1 MSQSEAKIDAQ
12 ASPLLRSNQNSI
24 AYLTL
29 NRPSQF
35 NALSEELLQALQEE
49 LDCVANEP
57 EVRVVVLAG
66 AGRAFC
72 AGHDLKQ
79 MRAHPEKAY
88 YQTLFQR
95 CSQLMLTIQRIP
107 QPVIAR
113 VHGVATAAGCQLVAA
128 CDLAVASEEARFAVS
143 GINVGLFCSTPAV
156 ALSRNVS
163 RKQAAEML
171 FTGGFIDA
179 RRAAELGLI
188 NRAVPGESLDA
199 EIAQLT
205 AAICG
210 KSPLAV
216 RLGKEMFYRQAELG
230 VEDAYRLAGDVMA
243 CNMMTEDAAEGI
255 DAFMGRRPAQW
266 KGR

>member
-1 MSQSEAKIDAQ
+1 
-12 ASPLLRSNQNSI
+12 
-24 AYLTL
+24 
-29 NRPSQF
+29 
-35 NALSEELLQALQEE
+35 
-49 LDCVANEP
+49 
-57 EVRVVVLAG
+57 
-66 AGRAFC
+66 
-72 AGHDLKQ
+72 
-79 MRAHPEKAY
+79 MRANPEKVY
-88 YQTLFQR
+88 YQRLFER

-128 CDLAVASEEARFAVS
+128 CDLAVAAEEARFAVS

-171 FTGGFIDA
+171 FTGEFIDA

-188 NRAVPGESLDA
+188 NRAVPGDSLDA
-199 EIAQLT
+199 EIARLT
-205 AAICG
+205 AAICA

-230 VEDAYRLAGDVMA
+230 VDDAYRLAGDVMA
-243 CNMMTEDAAEGI
+243 CNMMAEDAAEGI
-255 DAFMGRRPAQW
+255 DAFIGRRPAQW
-266 KGR
+266 RGR